1 MKSTVTTRSG
11 LITLLCAL
19 GMTQA
24 TATLSAA
31 PSHDIKS
38 MPAVSPV
45 HGTKLRN
52 PKVGN
57 STLNILS
64 PDVLELV
71 RVNGKPSANAPVDS
85 WDFVDGN
92 GNLNAPAAWKFSV
105 TVDGKAVAVKS
116 VGFKRRPLYAPLNN
130 RDLRIGNSLFLE
142 LASSVS
148 PGQKVVVKNPD
159 GSLWPSSMN
168 FNAQAHTLRYS
179 PAVHVNQE
187 GYVPAWPKKASV
199 GYFIGSLGELAV
211 ADKRFELVDAATGDV
226 VYKGSLTSRRD
237 VGWNLNPAPY
247 QRVYEADFSDFKA
260 EGEYKLVV
268 PGLGASLPFMI
279 DEGIGMNFVRT
290 YAQGL
295 YHQRCGHSNKLP
307 FTRFTHEACHVD
319 HAHVP
324 ASASEDNFTWTT
336 IARYGNEANASNPTQ
351 RAPRLTSPSAQLY
364 PFVQKGKVDV
374 TGGHHDAGDY
384 SKYTTNA
391 AMLVH
396 LLMVGVDDFEGV
408 AKLDNL
414 GLPESGDG
422 ISDILQEAKIEADF
436 LAKMQ
441 DSDGGFYFLVYPR
454 ERQYESNVL
463 PQDGDTQVVWPKTTS
478 ATAASVAA
486 LAQTG
491 SSPAFKKAYP
501 KAAADYMEKA
511 KLGWKFLETAI
522 AKHGK
527 AGAYQK
533 LTHYGDDFTHDD
545 ELAWAAAAMFA
556 ATGDEKIHKT
566 LKSWYNPSD
575 SSTYR
580 WGWQRAYSS
589 FGNAARAY
597 AFAARSGRIAKS
609 KLDANYLAKCEAE
622 LIAAGDAAL
631 KWSQQSAYGTSFPTE
646 TKAVHSA
653 GWYFSSAQAFDITVA
668 HQLKPKK
675 AYLDAIIRNMN
686 YEAGSNAINVSYITG
701 LGWKR
706 QNEIVHQYA
715 QNDDRVLP
723 VSGIPQG
730 NLQTGPVYTGT
741 YGTELA
747 ALTYPRDDNKSAPT
761 PFYDRWSDTFNV
773 ATEFVH
779 IDQARALSS
788 LAYMA
793 TLTKTSNQQWKSAK
807 GTIKGVPPEIQKG
820 KAFKVRFDV
829 PGMDTDGARITWE
842 ASGQQPAFGETYT
855 VKPTGGAQWIEVEA
869 HWPDGRRAYARKK
882 LFSENGLS
890 TINVKAT
897 DAVATVG
904 NEKDK
909 AVYTFTRTGD
919 SSKPV
924 TVSFKLSGTA
934 AKWTDYR
941 RPQGDMPESI
951 TIPAGKDSANLP
963 LLAMANSSGQK
974 TATVVLT
981 LEPNK
986 AYNVGKEKTDT
997 VTIK

>member
-1 MKSTVTTRSG
+1 
-11 LITLLCAL
+11 
-19 GMTQA
+19 
-24 TATLSAA
+24 
-31 PSHDIKS
+31 
-38 MPAVSPV
+38 
-45 HGTKLRN
+45 
-52 PKVGN
+52 
-57 STLNILS
+57 
-64 PDVLELV
+64 
-71 RVNGKPSANAPVDS
+71 
-85 WDFVDGN
+85 
-92 GNLNAPAAWKFSV
+92 
-105 TVDGKAVAVKS
+105 
-116 VGFKRRPLYAPLNN
+116 
-130 RDLRIGNSLFLE
+130 
-142 LASSVS
+142 
-148 PGQKVVVKNPD
+148 
-159 GSLWPSSMN
+159 
-168 FNAQAHTLRYS
+168 
-179 PAVHVNQE
+179 
-187 GYVPAWPKKASV
+187 
-199 GYFIGSLGELAV
+199 
-211 ADKRFELVDAATGDV
+211 
-226 VYKGSLTSRRD
+226 
-237 VGWNLNPAPY
+237 
-247 QRVYEADFSDFKA
+247 
-260 EGEYKLVV
+260 
-268 PGLGASLPFMI
+268 
-279 DEGIGMNFVRT
+279 
-290 YAQGL
+290 
-295 YHQRCGHSNKLP
+295 
-307 FTRFTHEACHVD
+307 
-319 HAHVP
+319 
-324 ASASEDNFTWTT
+324 
-336 IARYGNEANASNPTQ
+336 
-351 RAPRLTSPSAQLY
+351 
-364 PFVQKGKVDV
+364 
-374 TGGHHDAGDY
+374 
-384 SKYTTNA
+384 
-391 AMLVH
+391 MLVH